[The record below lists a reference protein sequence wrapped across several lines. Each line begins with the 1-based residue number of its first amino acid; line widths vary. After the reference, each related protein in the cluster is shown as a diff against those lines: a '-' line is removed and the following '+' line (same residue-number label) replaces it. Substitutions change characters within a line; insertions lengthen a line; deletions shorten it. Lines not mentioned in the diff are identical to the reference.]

1 MSDKKHIIK
10 EYYLLIERHRKLI
23 EFMCQH
29 ASYGQDIYYY
39 DMLQECY
46 EEILTHMLEQRK
58 VSEGL
63 WVYMQCRHAITR
75 YRRSVKHIPQMLY
88 NLAKVE
94 NEEADLEVSQ
104 LTVDDFA
111 ACLNGAERRCFL
123 LMASGATDEEIE
135 QKLNIKHRTLIQ
147 MRSNI
152 KKKLKKY
159 IMQ

>member
-1 MSDKKHIIK
+1 MSGRKQIIK
-10 EYYLLIERHRKLI
+10 EYNQLVGRHKRLI
-23 EFMCQH
+23 EFMCQR

-88 NLAKVE
+88 NLAMVE
-94 NEEADLEVSQ
+94 NEEAYLEVSQ